1 MIRSLAAA
9 TLVVLLAAP
18 TVEAQARRPVPHS
31 PSANAALDRC
41 DKRGGAHPER
51 LGCVTQ
57 VLDREDARLD
67 RAYKAAL
74 APLKPPQQASLRAS
88 QKRWIKDRDS
98 QCRGGYGG
106 GGQAAIYANTCLAQ
120 ATETRADELERRLRR

>member
-18 TVEAQARRPVPHS
+18 TVEAQARRPQS
-31 PSANAALDRC
+31 LSANAALDRC
-41 DKRGGAHPER
+41 DKRGGSNPAV
-51 LGCVTQ
+51 LGCVTA
-57 VLDREDARLD
+57 VLDREDARLG
-67 RAYKAAL
+67 RAYKAAMV
-74 APLKPPQQASLRAS
+74 PLRPPQQASLRAS
-88 QKRWIKDRDS
+88 QKRWIKDRDG

-120 ATETRADELERRLRR
+120 ATETRADELERRFRR

>member
-18 TVEAQARRPVPHS
+18 TVEAQARRPQS
-31 PSANAALDRC
+31 LSANAALDRC
-41 DKRGGAHPER
+41 DKRGGSHPER
-51 LGCVTQ
+51 LGCVTL
-57 VLDREDARLD
+57 VLDREDARLV

-88 QKRWIKDRDS
+88 QKRWIKDRDG

-120 ATETRADELERRLRR
+120 ATETRADELERRVRR